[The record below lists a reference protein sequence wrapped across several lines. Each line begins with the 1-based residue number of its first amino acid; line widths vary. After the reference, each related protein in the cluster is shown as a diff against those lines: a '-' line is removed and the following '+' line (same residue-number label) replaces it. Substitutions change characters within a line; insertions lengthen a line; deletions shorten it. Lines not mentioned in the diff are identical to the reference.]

1 MTDGEKFI
9 LMSMSDPKTKK
20 AYSKTLEN
28 PKPLLGKK
36 IGEEIELGILG
47 IEGAKAKITGGS
59 DKQGFPMRADLEG
72 ANRKKIFI
80 IKNEKEGI
88 KQKVSR
94 RGKVISEETAQVN
107 LKLTKEGKAQLA
119 EKLAKEADPK
129 EEKIS
134 YREKAVKTSLENIG
148 NTEGLT
154 PKDVKGKVRG

>member
-1 MTDGEKFI
+1 MKI
-9 LMSMSDPKTKK
+9 VVSDPKTKK

-36 IGEEIELGILG
+36 IGNEIELGILG

-59 DKQGFPMRADLEG
+59 DKQGFPMRSDLEG
-72 ANRKKIFI
+72 ANRKKIFM

-107 LKLTKEGKAQLA
+107 LKLTKEGKQSL
-119 EKLAKEADPK
+119 LEALGTETQKK
-129 EEKIS
+129 EEVS
-134 YREKAVKTSLENIG
+134 FREKAVKTSLENIG